1 MKKLFIKPTLIL
13 FIFCLFSIAA
23 SLSVQAGDP
32 IIIRGVDLHDL
43 SAASKPISL
52 SSRTVPTYAHASV
65 DLTFGPGLTGNIPA
79 QQAFTRAAARWSAVL
94 ADPVTL
100 NITVDYE
107 SLGAGILG
115 STNATMLWGGYSE
128 VRDLVANG
136 ADSGSSREGLLPQ
149 LPTISQYSMYVPSNV
164 PTWGG
169 NASITQANYLALGG
183 YHLVPSD
190 GSITFTSNYS
200 WDFDPSDGISP
211 GTFDFEGAAM
221 HEMGHVLGFTSEVDT
236 VDYYLGQNQT
246 VDPYPTPLDFF
257 RFQTSDL
264 GAGFNF
270 TTTPRVMATG
280 GSQSFYYG
288 DGSIPMSTGVYTG
301 DGRQASHWKD
311 DMNLGIM
318 DPTAAPGEVLSIS
331 QNDLIAMDLIGWQVV
346 PEPSAMILLL
356 MAGAMMIAGHAGK
369 RLRK

>member
-1 MKKLFIKPTLIL
+1 M
-13 FIFCLFSIAA
+13 
-23 SLSVQAGDP
+23 G
-32 IIIRGVDLHDL
+32 
-43 SAASKPISL
+43 
-52 SSRTVPTYAHASV
+52 
-65 DLTFGPGLTGNIPA
+65 
-79 QQAFTRAAARWSAVL
+79 
-94 ADPVTL
+94 
-100 NITVDYE
+100 
-107 SLGAGILG
+107 
-115 STNATMLWGGYSE
+115 
-128 VRDLVANG
+128 
-136 ADSGSSREGLLPQ
+136 
-149 LPTISQYSMYVPSNV
+149 
-164 PTWGG
+164 
-169 NASITQANYLALGG
+169 QANYLALGG

-200 WDFDPSDGISP
+200 WDFDPSNGISP

-221 HEMGHVLGFTSEVDT
+221 HEMGHVLGFMSEVDT

-257 RFQTSDL
+257 RFQTGDL

-288 DGSIPMSTGVYTG
+288 DGSVPMSTGVYTG
-301 DGRQASHWKD
+301 DGNQASHWKD

-331 QNDLIAMDLIGWQVV
+331 QNDLIAMDLIGWEVV
-346 PEPSAMILLL
+346 PEPSTIILLL
-356 MAGAMMIAGHAGK
+356 MAGAMMMAGQSVR